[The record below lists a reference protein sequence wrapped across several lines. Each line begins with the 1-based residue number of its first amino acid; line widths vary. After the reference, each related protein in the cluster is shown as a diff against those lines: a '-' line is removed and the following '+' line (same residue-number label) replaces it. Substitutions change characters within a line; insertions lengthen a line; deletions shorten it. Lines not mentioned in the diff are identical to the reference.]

1 MIVVLNYKEIKI
13 YLFVIISC
21 FFSACLTASTSET
34 DVLALEKLLSSN
46 PHTRKVVKER
56 EKESHRRNAC
66 ESHHE
71 PCHKSRGGT
80 ELLEEVLGGKTAK
93 DSCESPEEHRLKV
106 KTVRILEIDGGAM
119 RGIMPATVLKKIEE
133 ETRQPISDLFHMVG
147 GTSVGCLLSCGLT
160 IPSET
165 NKSRPRWSAK
175 QLSNMLK
182 TEASKVFRW
191 RIPLW
196 SIYDTGALETLA
208 EEKCGNTIF
217 DQSIIPSVGI
227 TFNCLAAKP
236 KVICSWE
243 TEEIFRTKDVFLAS
257 SAVPF
262 VFYPRIIYPVNF
274 NAPDHR
280 YLVADGF
287 LGANNSTA
295 ILVAKARKLFPNV
308 ENFEILSLGNGIT
321 KDPMYCRVF
330 KGGLSLTNYALRIF
344 DLGLNAVS
352 SEPDE
357 YAKDMVLGHYTRI
370 NPIVSEGGG
379 PFDASLK
386 NLVSLEK
393 DTETYLEENKKEFDA
408 LVERLKKPKD

>member
-1 MIVVLNYKEIKI
+1 MSNYKKIKS
-13 YLFVIISC
+13 YLFVIMSC
-21 FFSACLTASTSET
+21 FFSACLTVNASET
-34 DVLALEKLLSSN
+34 IDEIFSSK
-46 PHTRKVVKER
+46 TKKVVKEKER
-56 EKESHRRNAC
+56 ER

-71 PCHKSRGGT
+71 TCHRSSRGTKLVEEILDGKSRCP
-80 ELLEEVLGGKTAK
+80 
-93 DSCESPEEHRLKV
+93 DNSIESRKKV
-106 KTVRILEIDGGAM
+106 KTVRILEVDGGAM

-133 ETRQPISDLFHMVG
+133 ETGQAISDLFHLVG
-147 GTSVGCLLSCGLT
+147 GTSVGCLLTAGLT
-160 IPSET
+160 LPSEG
-165 NKSRPRWSAK
+165 NKSKPRWSAK
-175 QLSNMLK
+175 QLSDMLK
-182 TEASKVFRW
+182 TEAPKVFRR

-196 SIYDTGALETLA
+196 SIYDTGALESLA
-208 EEKCGNTIF
+208 EAKCGNTTF

-227 TFNCLAAKP
+227 TFDCLAVKP

-262 VFYPRIIYPVNF
+262 AFYPRVLYPINF
-274 NAPDHR
+274 NAPNQR

-287 LGANNSTA
+287 IGCNNPTA
-295 ILVAKARKLFPNV
+295 ILVSKAKKLFPNI
-308 ENFEILSLGNGIT
+308 ESFEIVSLGNGII
-321 KDPMYCRVF
+321 KDPLYYRLF
-330 KGGLSLTNYALRIF
+330 KGGLTLTNYALRIF
-344 DLGLNAVS
+344 DIGLNAIS

-357 YAKDMVLGHYTRI
+357 YAKDLVVGHYTRI

-408 LVERLKKPKD
+408 LNKRLSEPKD